1 MLSAKAMQ
9 GYSEGHGWCRLFVIG
24 AALVLVACQRDISIK
39 LEYEVPQALVEQSA
53 RKVGIFFPPKFSAA
67 AYHEESDERGTWYI
81 DLGSAQVAMFNKVLG
96 DLFANLEQLPSLENL
111 AVDIALVPHL
121 NKVQFAT
128 PQESG
133 FEHFESWVEYRI
145 EFVNQ
150 GGSVEPWLV
159 SGYGQAQ
166 APRFGSNQ
174 PGIETALKQAL
185 RNVAAKIAT
194 GLPKNAQLQS
204 YFGSTGQ

>member
-1 MLSAKAMQ
+1 M
-9 GYSEGHGWCRLFVIG
+9 
-24 AALVLVACQRDISIK
+24 LVACQRDVSIR
-39 LEYEVPQALVEQSA
+39 LEHEVPQALVRQSV

-67 AYHEESDERGTWYI
+67 AYHEESDERGTWNI
-81 DLGSAQVAMFNKVLG
+81 DLGSAQVAMFNQVLG
-96 DLFANLEQLPSLENL
+96 DLFANIERLPSLENQ
-111 AVDIALVPHL
+111 AVEMAIVPHL

-204 YFGSTGQ
+204 YFRRTGQ